1 MANTQNANDKKLGP
15 NWEGPYKVVS
25 LVGAGSY
32 RLEDMDGNLSLLGEW
47 ISILSKKYCSD
58 GTYHF

>member
-47 ISILSKKYCSD
+47 ISILSKK
-58 GTYHF
+58 